1 MFYLLHRRPAGT
13 GPVRIGVERAWPAC
27 GCARVE
33 AVMKRLIV
41 ASLLVLAAF
50 PAHAISRYNSMS
62 MSCAA
67 AHQRIVQ
74 EGAVILRYPSARH
87 PNLTLYDRYVRDG
100 GFCDMGE
107 GAIPDTIPTRDNPQC
122 LVFKCRDITFDEPD
136 N

>member
-1 MFYLLHRRPAGT
+1 
-13 GPVRIGVERAWPAC
+13 
-27 GCARVE
+27 
-33 AVMKRLIV
+33 MKRLIV

-100 GFCDMGE
+100 GFCE
-107 GAIPDTIPTRDNPQC
+107 
-122 LVFKCRDITFDEPD
+122 FDETTEPAWVPSRD
-136 N
+136 TPSCFIGYRCKSRSHFFDD